1 MDYLNWRGD
10 LTLEADPFNEVDNLI
25 LAYLSYAK
33 LEGAVPAPGE
43 GEITIQEAAARFFA
57 LHTEEEIK
65 KDKSFVRKAPYLLQM
80 AAESE
85 RFGHAKLC
93 SFVDHV
99 DTEKEIQFA
108 ALEIRLDDGTSYISY
123 RGTDDTIVGWKEDFR
138 LCNGVVPAEQ
148 EAAAYLQLVGSM
160 HERPL
165 RIGGHSKGGNLAIYA
180 SADCGYVLQD
190 RIEAIYNNDGPGLS
204 AELLMDE
211 RLQRILPKIVR
222 IIPESSVI
230 GMLLEHKAEPLI
242 IKSSSSGV
250 MQHDGLSW
258 QVMGNHFER
267 AGELSSSAKVF
278 DTSIRSWINGIE
290 PAKRTVFIDDLFSV
304 LEASGCETLTELQNS
319 GLKAFT
325 QMLRAMEK
333 LEPETGKQVTGLL
346 RIFADQWTDSL
357 KSNTPAVQVRLPLKN
372 AFREIRMNQH
382 KKQPPTRE
390 EISKCKAVIFDMDGT
405 LVDSMWMWY
414 QIDVEYLGRFG
425 IEPPE
430 DLQTAIEGMSFSE
443 TAVHFKERFQI
454 PDSLDQIKA
463 DWNAMAAEKY
473 RREVPFKAGA
483 EEFLQWCKAQ
493 GIRLGV
499 ATSNSRQL
507 VDCVSEALPLK
518 EYMDQ
523 IITACEVAHGKPAPD
538 VYLEAAK
545 RLGVAPEEC
554 MVFEDLPAGILA
566 GQAAGMKV
574 CAVEDAYSKDIWEK
588 KAELAEYYIDDY
600 TQIR

>member
-1 MDYLNWRGD
+1 
-10 LTLEADPFNEVDNLI
+10 
-25 LAYLSYAK
+25 
-33 LEGAVPAPGE
+33 
-43 GEITIQEAAARFFA
+43 
-57 LHTEEEIK
+57 
-65 KDKSFVRKAPYLLQM
+65 
-80 AAESE
+80 
-85 RFGHAKLC
+85 
-93 SFVDHV
+93 
-99 DTEKEIQFA
+99 
-108 ALEIRLDDGTSYISY
+108 
-123 RGTDDTIVGWKEDFR
+123 
-138 LCNGVVPAEQ
+138 
-148 EAAAYLQLVGSM
+148 
-160 HERPL
+160 
-165 RIGGHSKGGNLAIYA
+165 
-180 SADCGYVLQD
+180 
-190 RIEAIYNNDGPGLS
+190 
-204 AELLMDE
+204 
-211 RLQRILPKIVR
+211 
-222 IIPESSVI
+222 
-230 GMLLEHKAEPLI
+230 
-242 IKSSSSGV
+242 
-250 MQHDGLSW
+250 
-258 QVMGNHFER
+258 
-267 AGELSSSAKVF
+267 
-278 DTSIRSWINGIE
+278 
-290 PAKRTVFIDDLFSV
+290 
-304 LEASGCETLTELQNS
+304 
-319 GLKAFT
+319 
-325 QMLRAMEK
+325 
-333 LEPETGKQVTGLL
+333 
-346 RIFADQWTDSL
+346 
-357 KSNTPAVQVRLPLKN
+357 
-372 AFREIRMNQH
+372 MNQH